1 MAFFDFLKKSTKAPE
16 ERNYVDYR
24 MGLNLNPKQ
33 VLVTPDSALTLTAVY
48 AAVRIIAE
56 TIAQL
61 PLNYYKKTDA
71 GREIDADSSLQYLI
85 HSEPNQTQTKYVFWD
100 CFISTMIL
108 YGNAYA
114 YIERD
119 QRGLPLALTLI
130 HPDDVKLIIKNG
142 RVTYE
147 IRGGA
152 IYDASDFIH
161 IPDMTLDGYNGIS
174 RITIAA
180 DNIALGI
187 AAQTYGKNF
196 FESGGKIS
204 GVLRHPGQLGTE
216 AMQALSGQWHST
228 YHSGYNGS
236 FKTAV
241 LEEGMDYK
249 PIQLA
254 PDQAQFLAT
263 RKFSISEIARLMR
276 VPPHLLGDLER
287 ATFSNIEAQGIE
299 FVQFC
304 IAPILVKVEQELN
317 KKLIFEN
324 LKGQRYF
331 EHSTHALMRGDS
343 KSRGDYYAKLFS
355 VGALSPNEIR
365 RKENLN
371 DAKDGD
377 GHYVPM
383 NMIKTDQ
390 KPKEVKPKEVNPKKE
405 IIKEDET
412 EEPKE

>member
-1 MAFFDFLKKSTKAPE
+1 MALFDFLKRSTKSAESPE
-16 ERNYVDYR
+16 QRNYVDYR
-24 MGLNLNPKQ
+24 LGLNLNPRE
-33 VLVTPDSALTLTAVY
+33 VLVTPDTALTLTAVY
-48 AAVRIIAE
+48 AAVRVIAE
-56 TIAQL
+56 TISQL
-61 PLNYYKKTDA
+61 PLNYYKKTDT
-71 GREIDADSSLQYLI
+71 GREIDEESSLQFLV
-85 HSEPNQTQTKYVFWD
+85 HSEPNQMQTKYIFWD
-100 CFISTMIL
+100 TLISTMIL

-119 QRGLPLALTLI
+119 NRGLPLALILL
-130 HPDDVKLIIKNG
+130 HPDEVKVKVKNG

-147 IRGGA
+147 VREDST
-152 IYDASDFIH
+152 YDASDILH
-161 IPDMTLDGYNGIS
+161 IPDMTLDGFVGIS
-174 RITIAA
+174 RISMAR

-263 RKFSISEIARLMR
+263 RKFSIAEISRLMR
-276 VPPHLLGDLER
+276 VPMHLLGDLEKSS
-287 ATFSNIEAQGIE
+287 FSNIEQQGIE
-299 FVQFC
+299 FVQYC
-304 IAPILVKVEQELN
+304 ISPILVKIEQELN

-324 LKGQRYF
+324 MKGQRYF
-331 EHSTHALMRGDS
+331 EHNINSLMRGDS
-343 KSRGDYYAKLFS
+343 KTRGDYYAKLFS
-355 VGALSPNEIR
+355 VGAISPNEIR

-383 NMIKTDQ
+383 NMIKTDH
-390 KPKEVKPKEVNPKKE
+390 KPKEAAPKKE
-405 IIKEDET
+405 IIIEDET
-412 EEPKE
+412 EEIKK

>member
-1 MAFFDFLKKSTKAPE
+1 MALFDFLKRSTKSAESPE
-16 ERNYVDYR
+16 QRNYVDYR
-24 MGLNLNPKQ
+24 LGLNLNPRE
-33 VLVTPDSALTLTAVY
+33 VLVTPDTALTLTAVY
-48 AAVRIIAE
+48 AAVRVIAE
-56 TIAQL
+56 TISQL
-61 PLNYYKKTDA
+61 PLNYYKKTDT
-71 GREIDADSSLQYLI
+71 GREIDEESSLQFLV
-85 HSEPNQTQTKYVFWD
+85 HSEPNQMQTKYIFWD
-100 CFISTMIL
+100 TLISTMIL

-119 QRGLPLALTLI
+119 NRGLPLALILL
-130 HPDDVKLIIKNG
+130 HPDEVKVKVKNG

-147 IRGGA
+147 IREDST
-152 IYDASDFIH
+152 YDASDILH
-161 IPDMTLDGYNGIS
+161 IPDMTLDGFVGIS
-174 RITIAA
+174 RISMAR

-263 RKFSISEIARLMR
+263 RKFSIAEISRLMR
-276 VPPHLLGDLER
+276 VPMHLLGDLEKSS
-287 ATFSNIEAQGIE
+287 FSNIEQQGIE
-299 FVQFC
+299 FVQYC
-304 IAPILVKVEQELN
+304 ISPILVKIEQELN

-324 LKGQRYF
+324 MKGQRYF
-331 EHSTHALMRGDS
+331 EHNINYL
-343 KSRGDYYAKLFS
+343 
-355 VGALSPNEIR
+355 V
-365 RKENLN
+365 
-371 DAKDGD
+371 
-377 GHYVPM
+377 
-383 NMIKTDQ
+383 
-390 KPKEVKPKEVNPKKE
+390 
-405 IIKEDET
+405 
-412 EEPKE
+412 

>member
-1 MAFFDFLKKSTKAPE
+1 MGVFDFFKNKKQPE
-16 ERNYVDYR
+16 QRGYVDH
-24 MGLNLNPKQ
+24 MLGLNADNKN
-33 VLVTPDSALTLTAVY
+33 VLVTPESALSFSAVY
-48 AAVRIIAE
+48 AAVRVISE
-56 TIAQL
+56 TISQL
-61 PLNYYKKTDA
+61 PFNYYIKTGS
-71 GREIDADSSLQYLI
+71 GREVNSKSPLQFLV
-85 HSEPNQTQTKYVFWD
+85 HNEPNGIQTKYVF
-100 CFISTMIL
+100 FETLINTLLL

-114 YIERD
+114 HIERSS
-119 QRGLPLALTLI
+119 RGIPISLQLL
-130 HPDDVKLIIKNG
+130 HPNDVRVIMKNG
-142 RVTYE
+142 RLTYLVRE
-147 IRGGA
+147 KST
-152 IYDASDFIH
+152 YDAGDIIH
-161 IPDMTLDGYNGIS
+161 IPDLTLDGIIGQS
-174 RITIAA
+174 RISAA
-180 DNIALGI
+180 RDNIALGI

-263 RKFSISEIARLMR
+263 RKFSIAEISRLMR
-276 VPPHLLGDLER
+276 VPMHLLGDLEKSS
-287 ATFSNIEAQGIE
+287 FSNIEQQGIE
-299 FVQFC
+299 FVQYC
-304 IAPILVKVEQELN
+304 ISPILVKIEQELN

-324 LKGQRYF
+324 MKGQRYF
-331 EHSTHALMRGDS
+331 EHNINSLMRGDS
-343 KSRGDYYAKLFS
+343 KTRGDYYAKLFS
-355 VGALSPNEIR
+355 VGAISPNEIR

-383 NMIKTDQ
+383 NMIKTDH
-390 KPKEVKPKEVNPKKE
+390 KPKEAAPKKE
-405 IIKEDET
+405 IIIEDET
-412 EEPKE
+412 EEIKK